1 MMAQEML
8 QMVQAAPEIHGPMGI
23 YEAYK
28 RMYEAMGIQQ
38 VEQILPPPPPP
49 PAPLGSAEENG
60 MFVSGQPYQPFP
72 EQNHDAH
79 IASHLY
85 LYGTALVQMN
95 PQIQSIIQGHIYAHI
110 GLKAQQL
117 AMQDP
122 EVMQMQQQMQQVQQ
136 LPMGGMPMQ
145 PGMAPPMNPQLEQM
159 QMQMQNLIESKVS
172 EITSNLMEQIAPSFG
187 PQQPDD
193 PLVELRRQEL
203 AIKAEDVERKAEDAD
218 QRIALDR
225 ERLREQSRLTEEKI
239 NSSEDIAGMKDE
251 RTKERLDQQREFK
264 MADMANKS
272 MKDMTDTFF
281 GRNK

>member
-1 MMAQEML
+1 
-8 QMVQAAPEIHGPMGI
+8 
-23 YEAYK
+23 
-28 RMYEAMGIQQ
+28 
-38 VEQILPPPPPP
+38 
-49 PAPLGSAEENG
+49 
-60 MFVSGQPYQPFP
+60 
-72 EQNHDAH
+72 
-79 IASHLY
+79 
-85 LYGTALVQMN
+85 
-95 PQIQSIIQGHIYAHI
+95 
-110 GLKAQQL
+110 
-117 AMQDP
+117 
-122 EVMQMQQQMQQVQQ
+122 
-136 LPMGGMPMQ
+136 
-145 PGMAPPMNPQLEQM
+145 
-159 QMQMQNLIESKVS
+159 MQNLIESKVS

-193 PLVELRRQEL
+193 PLVELRRHEL